1 MKVRTRERRDLLTS
15 VRASILRT
23 AFLAEGVLAI
33 NASLF
38 LSAFQ
43 RAFQHR
49 YQIEG
54 EGHRAKIYSDGPRA
68 ISLLRAYRSALQPR
82 QCGFSRSGRL
92 NPVKDGL

>member
-1 MKVRTRERRDLLTS
+1 LLTS

-43 RAFQHR
+43 RNPDA
-49 YQIEG
+49 
-54 EGHRAKIYSDGPRA
+54 D
-68 ISLLRAYRSALQPR
+68 RSEDL
-82 QCGFSRSGRL
+82 RSGAL
-92 NPVKDGL
+92 IS